1 MKTSRVCC
9 PWEDGALSNL
19 PIFKAFP
26 QKTIKTRC
34 GRRTKFASTSAEAP
48 TCPACLQHIERQKI
62 GLKMLQQYAA
72 DILDYGQEVAND
84 RAEAFARE
92 HGL

>member
-1 MKTSRVCC
+1 
-9 PWEDGALSNL
+9 
-19 PIFKAFP
+19 
-26 QKTIKTRC
+26 
-34 GRRTKFASTSAEAP
+34 
-48 TCPACLQHIERQKI
+48 
-62 GLKMLQQYAA
+62 MLQQYAA